1 MKLNLRQKKI
11 LKLLSI
17 NCRFTNKDI
26 AKSVGISE
34 DTVAYQIDK
43 LIHKEKL
50 ARYNIQFFF
59 PLLGYEDYHI
69 WLRLKTDEDINKLLK
84 VKQIHSI
91 NKSQGKYD
99 LQLLVFSKT
108 KKDFQKVLKEVK
120 ETVDIAEIKFSQFK
134 GIIKSFSNVI
144 PNLDVDLKIPENNK
158 KFEYALNSQQYPLG
172 DFFERFKIDEVDKKI
187 ISQLLKKPRATYQE
201 LSQLTELNHE
211 TIRYRIKNYV
221 NEQLIT
227 NFGLIHDFK
236 KYGLFANYFLIKRDK
251 EKLKEKDFVEYL
263 NSKTNIFYSPK
274 LEGDYD
280 LIIYVV
286 SENPSELGEINNEIR
301 KSLGDSI
308 IEMDLLFVDEI
319 LKYEQFP
326 QELLN

>member
-34 DTVAYQIDK
+34 DAVAYQIDK

-50 ARYNIQFFF
+50 ARYNVQFFF

-69 WLRLKTDEDINKLLK
+69 WIRLKKEEDINKLAK
-84 VKQIHSI
+84 IEKIHSI

-108 KKDFQKVLKEVK
+108 KKDFQKVLKEIK
-120 ETVDIAEIKFSQFK
+120 ETVNVAEIKYSKFV
-134 GIIKSFSNVI
+134 GITKSFSNII
-144 PNLDVDLKIPENNK
+144 PTIDINIKIPENNK
-158 KFEYALNSQQYPLG
+158 KFEYVLNSKQYPLG
-172 DFFERFKIDEVDKKI
+172 DLSKKFKIDKVDKKVI
-187 ISQLLKKPRATYQE
+187 NHLLKKPRATFQE
-201 LSQLTELNHE
+201 LSHLTKLNHE
-211 TIRYRIKNYV
+211 TTRYRIKNYV

-236 KYGLFANYFLIKRDK
+236 KYGLFANYFLIKCDK
-251 EKLKEKDFVEYL
+251 AKLKEKDFVKYL
-263 NSKTNIFYSPK
+263 NSQTNIFYSPK

-280 LIIYVV
+280 LIVYVV

-308 IEMDLLFVDEI
+308 IEMDILFVDEI
-319 LKYEQFP
+319 LKYDQFI
-326 QELLN
+326 QDL

>member
-26 AKSVGISE
+26 AKSIGISE
-34 DTVAYQIDK
+34 DAVAYQIDK
-43 LIHKEKL
+43 LIHREKL
-50 ARYNIQFFF
+50 ARYNVQFFF

-69 WLRLKTDEDINKLLK
+69 WLRLKKEEDINKLIK
-84 VKQIHSI
+84 IKQIHSI

-108 KKDFQKVLKEVK
+108 KKDFQKVLKEIKV
-120 ETVDIAEIKFSQFK
+120 TVDIAEIKFSRFM
-134 GIIKSFSNVI
+134 GIIKSFSNII
-144 PNLDVDLKIPENNK
+144 PTIDVDIKIPENSK
-158 KFEYALNSQQYPLG
+158 KFEYVLNSQQYPLG
-172 DFFERFKIDEVDKKI
+172 DFSKTFKIDEVDKNI
-187 ISQLLKKPRATYQE
+187 IAQLLKNPRATFQE
-201 LSQLTELNHE
+201 LSQLTKINHE
-211 TIRYRIKNYV
+211 TIRHRIKNYV

-236 KYGLFANYFLIKRDK
+236 KYRLFANYFLIKCDK
-251 EKLKEKDFVEYL
+251 EKLKENDFARYL

-280 LIIYVV
+280 FIVYVV
-286 SENPSELGEINNEIR
+286 SENPSELGEINNEMR

-319 LKYEQFP
+319 VKYEQFP
-326 QELLN
+326 QELLD

>member
-1 MKLNLRQKKI
+1 MRLNLRQKKI

-34 DTVAYQIDK
+34 DAVAYQIDK
-43 LIHKEKL
+43 LIHKENL
-50 ARYNIQFFF
+50 ARYNVQFFF

-69 WLRLKTDEDINKLLK
+69 WIRLKREEDINKLLK
-84 VKQIHSI
+84 IKKIHSI

-108 KKDFQKVLKEVK
+108 KKDFQKALKEIK
-120 ETVDIAEIKFSQFK
+120 ETVNVAEIKYSKFV
-134 GIIKSFSNVI
+134 GIIKSFSNII
-144 PNLDVDLKIPENNK
+144 PAIDVNTKIPENSK
-158 KFEYALNSQQYPLG
+158 KFEYVLNSQQYPLG
-172 DFFERFKIDEVDKKI
+172 DFSKKFKIGEVDKKI
-187 ISQLLKKPRATYQE
+187 IGQLLKKPRATFQE
-201 LSQLTELNHE
+201 LSQSTKINHE

-221 NEQLIT
+221 NAQLIT
-227 NFGLIHDFK
+227 NFGIIHDFK
-236 KYGLFANYFLIKRDK
+236 KYELFSNYFLIKCDK
-251 EKLKEKDFVEYL
+251 TKLNNKDFARFL

-280 LIIYVV
+280 FIVYVV

-301 KSLGDSI
+301 KALGDSI
-308 IEMDLLFVDEI
+308 IEMDLLFVDKI

-326 QELLN
+326 QEALN

>member
-1 MKLNLRQKKI
+1 MNLNLRQKKI

-34 DTVAYQIDK
+34 DAVAYQIDK
-43 LIHKEKL
+43 LIHREKL
-50 ARYNIQFFF
+50 ARYNVQFFF
-59 PLLGYEDYHI
+59 PLLGYDDYHI
-69 WLRLKTDEDINKLLK
+69 WLRLKKEEDINKLIRI
-84 VKQIHSI
+84 KQIHSI

-108 KKDFQKVLKEVK
+108 KKDFQKILKEIK

-144 PNLDVDLKIPENNK
+144 PNLDVDLKIPENIK
-158 KFEYALNSQQYPLG
+158 KFEYVLNSQQYPLG
-172 DFFERFKIDEVDKKI
+172 DFFKKYKIDEVDKNI
-187 ISQLLKKPRATYQE
+187 IAQLLKNPRATFQE
-201 LSQLTELNHE
+201 LSQLTKINHE

-236 KYGLFANYFLIKRDK
+236 KYGLFANYFLIKCDK
-251 EKLKEKDFVEYL
+251 AKLKENDFARFL

-280 LIIYVV
+280 FIVYVV

-301 KSLGDSI
+301 KALGDSI
-308 IEMDLLFVDEI
+308 IEMDLLFIDEI

-326 QELLN
+326 QEVLN